1 MQRVLRRGFS
11 SFNDRDV
18 VVVGMAR
25 TPITKLGG
33 SLASLSAP
41 KLGAHC
47 ITQAINR
54 SGIDKN
60 LIEEAF
66 MG

>member
-1 MQRVLRRGFS
+1 MIRRTFA
-11 SFNDRDV
+11 SFGDRDS

-25 TPITKLGG
+25 TPIAKLGG
-33 SLASLSAP
+33 SLASLTAP
-41 KLGAHC
+41 RLGAHC